1 MIPHVKPDWLQAALK
16 SPNKTAVELPGIVRS
31 PVLDGYRSV
40 ADTTGGTRA
49 HKIAPNTSNQRQ
61 SDQ

>member
-31 PVLDGYRSV
+31 PQLDGYRSV
-40 ADTTGGTRA
+40 ADPCQ
-49 HKIAPNTSNQRQ
+49 HKSSQTSTQYQQ
-61 SDQ
+61 SMLQQ